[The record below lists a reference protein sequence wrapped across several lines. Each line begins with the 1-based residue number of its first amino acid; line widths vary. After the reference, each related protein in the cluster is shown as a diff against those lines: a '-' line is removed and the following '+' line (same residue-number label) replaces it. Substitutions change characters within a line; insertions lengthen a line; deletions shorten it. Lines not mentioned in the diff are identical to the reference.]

1 MKTKAAVLT
10 GLHRDYEVREI
21 DLAEPRAG
29 EALVRMKVAGLC
41 HSDEHNKCGGTSLP
55 IVGGH
60 EGAGVVEA
68 VGPGVTALAVG
79 DHVGV
84 SWIPSCG
91 KCRWC
96 ITGHSNLCDLGANLA
111 TGVLANGGLRFS
123 MDGTEIGGVAATG
136 TFSQWIVA
144 DERSLVKVDPD
155 IPLEWVSLVTCG
167 VTTGWGSVV
176 NAGQVSAGDVVIIY
190 GCGGIGSS
198 AVQAAANAGAQ
209 IVATVDPVAMKREFA
224 KDLGADRTYD
234 NAADAHRDLL
244 DLTRGVGADVAIV
257 TVGKVT
263 SEVVRAAF
271 ERDGRAEPAVAGA
284 TEGPVFVSVGCP
296 IPGHEVRV
304 VDDAGRER
312 GVDRREHGVHARR
325 RVEHHTLGPYL
336 VRRRPGDG
344 LFEQVRQRAVTEIVQ
359 QRGRERL
366 ARARGRDPLRLGQH
380 AMDRP

>member
-1 MKTKAAVLT
+1 MKTKAALLT
-10 GLHRDYEVREI
+10 GLHRDYEIREI

-41 HSDEHNKCGGTSLP
+41 HSDEHNKFGGTSLP

-84 SWIPSCG
+84 SWIPCCG
-91 KCRWC
+91 TCRWC
-96 ITGHSNLCDLGANLA
+96 ITGQSNLCDLGANLA

-136 TFSQWIVA
+136 TFSQWIVV
-144 DERSLVKVDPD
+144 DQRSLVKVDPD

-167 VTTGWGSVV
+167 VATGWGSVI
-176 NAGQVSAGDVVIIY
+176 NAGQVSTGDVVIIY

-198 AVQAAANAGAQ
+198 AVQAAVNVGAQ
-209 IVATVDPVAMKREFA
+209 TVAAVDPVEMKLKFA
-224 KDLGADRTYD
+224 QDLGADRTYD
-234 NAADAHRDLL
+234 NAADAQRDLL

-271 ERDGRAEPAVAGA
+271 DITRKGGTVVLTGVSDHYDDNTIQLPGAMLTLFQKKVVGTLYGHCNPHVDIPRLLNLAKSGKLKLDDFITRRYTLDQINEGYADLLAGQN
-284 TEGPVFVSVGCP
+284 
-296 IPGHEVRV
+296 I
-304 VDDAGRER
+304 R
-312 GVDRREHGVHARR
+312 GVIIH
-325 RVEHHTLGPYL
+325 
-336 VRRRPGDG
+336 
-344 LFEQVRQRAVTEIVQ
+344 EQ
-359 QRGRERL
+359 
-366 ARARGRDPLRLGQH
+366 
-380 AMDRP
+380 